1 MAQRAKG
8 IAWEPFQHPGGEAYC
23 LDHLHPECV
32 EYVIPPAKNAPER
45 RFQVA
50 VSYGLHCFTRTPREG
65 EAVDDAEWYSDSR
78 EKRVFCLER
87 WQLSKMLPEVVRTL
101 GNRKCL
107 HTGREE
113 FVTLKVVE
121 EGRTFDYAIFFIVSK
136 SNAPGIDMN
145 LFIVSA
151 HERFNALKYTKPI
164 RFGVILM
171 NRYQG
176 KKIRPPR

>member
-1 MAQRAKG
+1 MAQRATG
-8 IAWEPFQHPGGEAYC
+8 IAWEPFQHHEGEAYC
-23 LDHLHPECV
+23 LEHLHPQCV

-50 VSYGLHCFTRTPREG
+50 VSYGLHCFTRNQKEG
-65 EAVDDAEWYSDSR
+65 EVVHEAGWYADSR

-101 GNRKCL
+101 GGRKCL

-121 EGRTFDYAIFFIVSK
+121 GERTFDYAIFFILSK
-136 SNAPGIDMN
+136 SSAQGIDMN

-164 RFGVILM
+164 RFGIILM

-176 KKIRPPR
+176 KKIKPPR